1 MAINPNTDFA
11 SGAVLTAAQQNRFP
25 RGIMAQQTATAN
37 FVLAGGV
44 ENISITA
51 STFTAVANRYY
62 KITYFEPSL
71 PLVQNGNTVS
81 MRIRQTNVTGTVIAS
96 SFSTNADTNAGT
108 FEPTQITCIST
119 FSAGSV
125 VLVGTLLSAGAVVTA
140 ARSATSPALIL
151 IEDIG
156 PA

>member
-1 MAINPNTDFA
+1 MAINPNTNFTA
-11 SGAVLTAAQQNRFP
+11 GQVLTADQTNRFP
-25 RGIMAQQTATAN
+25 RGIMAQAQSTTN

-62 KITYFEPSL
+62 KITYFEPSM
-71 PLVQNGNTVS
+71 PLVQNGNTVTA
-81 MRIRQTNVTGTVIAS
+81 RLRLTNITGTVVAS
-96 SFSTNADTNAGT
+96 TITTNADTNAGT
-108 FEPTQITCIST
+108 FTPNTLTCITT

-125 VLVGTLLSAGAVVTA
+125 VLVGTLTSPGGVATA

-151 IEDIG
+151 VEDIG

>member
-1 MAINPNTDFA
+1 MAISPNTDFTA
-11 SGAVLTAAQQNRFP
+11 GQVLTSDQANRFP
-25 RGIMAQQTATAN
+25 RGIMAQATGSAN

-62 KITYFEPSL
+62 RITYFEPSL
-71 PLVQNGNTVS
+71 PLVQNANTVT
-81 MRIRQTNVTGTVIAS
+81 MRVRLTNVTGTVIGS
-96 SFSTNADTNAGT
+96 TVSTNADTNAGT
-108 FEPTQITCIST
+108 FEPTQLTCIST

-125 VLVGTLLSAGAVVTA
+125 VLVGTLTSPGAVVTA
-140 ARSATSPALIL
+140 ARSATSQALIL
-151 IEDIG
+151 VEDIG

>member
-1 MAINPNTDFA
+1 MAISPNTNFT
-11 SGAVLTAAQQNRFP
+11 SGQILTAVQANQWP
-25 RGIMAQQTATAN
+25 RGIMAQQTATAG
-37 FVLAGGV
+37 FVMAGGV

-62 KITYFEPSL
+62 KITYFEPSV
-71 PLVQNGNTVS
+71 PLVQNGNSVTT
-81 MRIRQTNVTGTVIAS
+81 RIRLTNITGTVIAS
-96 SFSTNADTNAGT
+96 TISTNADTNAGT
-108 FEPTQITCIST
+108 FEANTVTCITT

-125 VLVGTLLSAGAVVTA
+125 VIVGTLESPGAVATA

>member
-1 MAINPNTDFA
+1 MAINPNTDFS

-25 RGIMAQQTATAN
+25 RGVMAQQTATSN

-71 PLVQNGNTVS
+71 PLVQNANTVS
-81 MRIRQTNVTGTVIAS
+81 MRIRLTNVTGTVIAS
-96 SFSTNADTNAGT
+96 TFSTNADTNGGT
-108 FEPTQITCIST
+108 FEPTQVTCITT

-125 VLVGTLLSAGAVVTA
+125 VVVGTLLSPGAVVTA
-140 ARSATSPALIL
+140 ARAATSPALIL
-151 IEDIG
+151 VEDIG

>member
-1 MAINPNTDFA
+1 MAINPNTDFTVGQLA
-11 SGAVLTAAQQNRFP
+11 TSDQMNRFP
-25 RGIMAQQTATAN
+25 RGIMAQATPTAN

-71 PLVQNGNTVS
+71 PLVQNANTVT
-81 MRIRQTNVTGTVIAS
+81 MRVRLTNVTGTVIGS
-96 SFSTNADTNAGT
+96 TFSTNADTNGGT
-108 FEPTQITCIST
+108 FEPTQLTCIST
-119 FSAGSV
+119 FTAGSI
-125 VLVGTLLSAGAVVTA
+125 VLVGTLTSPGAVVTA

-151 IEDIG
+151 VEDIG

>member
-1 MAINPNTDFA
+1 
-11 SGAVLTAAQQNRFP
+11 
-25 RGIMAQQTATAN
+25 MAQATDNAN

-62 KITYFEPSL
+62 RITYFEPSL
-71 PLVQNGNTVS
+71 PLVQNGNTVT
-81 MRIRQTNVTGTVIAS
+81 MRVRLTNVTGTVIGS
-96 SFSTNADTNAGT
+96 TVSTNADTNAGT
-108 FEPTQITCIST
+108 FEPTQLTCIST

-125 VLVGTLLSAGAVVTA
+125 VLVGTLTSPGAVVTA
-140 ARSATSPALIL
+140 ARSATSQALIL

-156 PA
+156 PS

>member
-1 MAINPNTDFA
+1 MAISPNTNFTA
-11 SGAVLTAAQQNRFP
+11 GQVLTSDQANRFP
-25 RGIMAQQTATAN
+25 RGIMAQATDNAN

-62 KITYFEPSL
+62 RITYFEPSL
-71 PLVQNGNTVS
+71 PLVQNGNTVT
-81 MRIRQTNVTGTVIAS
+81 MRVRLTNVTGTVIGS
-96 SFSTNADTNAGT
+96 TVSTNADTNAGT
-108 FEPTQITCIST
+108 FEPTQLTCIST

-125 VLVGTLLSAGAVVTA
+125 VLVGTLTSPGAVVTA
-140 ARSATSPALIL
+140 ARSATSQALIL

-156 PA
+156 PS

>member
-1 MAINPNTDFA
+1 MAISPNTNFTA
-11 SGAVLTAAQQNRFP
+11 GQVLTSDQANRFP
-25 RGIMAQQTATAN
+25 RGIMAQATDNAN

-62 KITYFEPSL
+62 RITYFEPSL
-71 PLVQNGNTVS
+71 PLVQNGNTVT
-81 MRIRQTNVTGTVIAS
+81 MRVRLTNVTGTVIGS
-96 SFSTNADTNAGT
+96 TVSTNADTNAGT
-108 FEPTQITCIST
+108 FEPTQLTCIST

-125 VLVGTLLSAGAVVTA
+125 VLVGTLTSPGAVVTA
-140 ARSATSPALIL
+140 ARAATSQALIL